1 MDILQLSGGVILV
14 AGYVPQIR
22 RILATRSAND
32 LSLAMWLSI
41 LAGVSLM
48 EVYAVNL
55 FLTTG
60 ARALLITN
68 SASLIASLTMV
79 WLIVAYGTRPGWLT
93 ILEVRRVTGRRMGA
107 AEPAPVALVTEVQQA
122 A

>member
-22 RILATRSAND
+22 RILLTRSAND
-32 LSLAMWLSI
+32 LSLTMWLSI

-48 EVYAVNL
+48 EIYAVNL

-68 SASLIASLTMV
+68 TASLIASLTMV
-79 WLIVAYGTRPGWLT
+79 WLIIAYGTRPAWGSLPRLGTHWART
-93 ILEVRRVTGRRMGA
+93 AHV
-107 AEPAPVALVTEVQQA
+107 AEATPVALVTEVQQA